1 MANRL
6 LTVVRTILAITI
18 LALIRVVYAVL
29 KECGL
34 GFEV

>member
-18 LALIRVVYAVL
+18 LALIIVVYAVL